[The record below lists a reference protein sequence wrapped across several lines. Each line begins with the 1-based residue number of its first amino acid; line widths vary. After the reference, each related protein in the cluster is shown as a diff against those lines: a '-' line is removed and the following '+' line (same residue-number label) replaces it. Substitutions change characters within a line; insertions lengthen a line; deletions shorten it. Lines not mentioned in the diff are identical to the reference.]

1 MNRRQQELE
10 QRVNALLADPANAD
24 SPLGQALQ
32 EVWSHLHDHLRRL
45 ERLTALSDSYQSFAL
60 DRERGVGERLDRQLR
75 RVTRIVRISDKYQ
88 TMLRE
93 ANTRLA
99 HSSNR
104 DPLTDAPN
112 RRALMEHLRHE
123 SQRAA
128 RGETRFVVAM
138 LDVDFFKGVNDRHGH
153 DAGDRLLVALTQ
165 TLGEDLGNG
174 DVCGRWGGEEFLIV
188 LSDTD
193 LTSARAV
200 LERKTAAARALR
212 IPTDTGDTGATL
224 SVGLAEHQ
232 PGEPVATTLDRA
244 DAALYQA
251 KRQGRDRIVP

>member
-10 QRVNALLADPANAD
+10 QRIVALLADPANAG
-24 SPLGQALQ
+24 SPMGEALQ
-32 EVWSHLHDHLRRL
+32 EVWSQLTEHLRRL

-75 RVTRIVRISDKYQ
+75 RVSRIVRISDKYQ

-112 RRALMEHLRHE
+112 RRALMEHMRHE
-123 SQRAA
+123 SLRAL

-138 LDVDFFKGVNDRHGH
+138 LDVDYFKVVNDEHGH
-153 DAGDRLLVALTQ
+153 DAGDRLLVALSQALCTG
-165 TLGEDLGNG
+165 LRDF
-174 DVCGRWGGEEFLIV
+174 DVCGRWGGEEFLII

-193 LTSARAV
+193 MAGAREV
-200 LERKTAAARALR
+200 LGRKTDDVRALR
-212 IPTDTGDTGATL
+212 IPTETGEVGVTL
-224 SVGLAEHQ
+224 SVGLAEHLA
-232 PGEPVATTLDRA
+232 GEPITVTLDRA
-244 DAALYQA
+244 DASLYLA
-251 KRQGRDRIVP
+251 KRKGRDRIEP